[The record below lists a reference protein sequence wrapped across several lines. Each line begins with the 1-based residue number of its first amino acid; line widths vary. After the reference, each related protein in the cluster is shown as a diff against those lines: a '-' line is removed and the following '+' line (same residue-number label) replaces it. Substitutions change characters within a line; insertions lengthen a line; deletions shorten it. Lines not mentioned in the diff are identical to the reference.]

1 MVVSIMVAA
10 DGKWSLPTIRN
21 MSDLKVA
28 LQKVV
33 SIPSNQ
39 LLAAEITWTPQ
50 TDNDSLTRQEVQA
63 EYPNLVQL

>member
-1 MVVSIMVAA
+1 MVVTIIVAA

-21 MSDLKVA
+21 TSDLKAA
-28 LQKVV
+28 LQKLG

-39 LLAAEITWTPQ
+39 LLAAEVTWTPQ
-50 TDNDSLTRQEVQA
+50 ADNESLTQQEVQA